1 MMVADA
7 LGATPVATP
16 AAVMVAPVDALQV
29 TVDVIFCMVPSANV
43 PVAVNCCVPLGATL
57 AEPGVT
63 AIDTNALA
71 TVRVVVPLTA
81 PEVAVMVVDPG
92 ATAVTIPDTLMVA
105 TAVLDDNQ
113 LAVVVRFF
121 DVPSL

>member
-1 MMVADA
+1 MVAVA
-7 LGATPVATP
+7 FGVTPVATP

-29 TVDVIFCMVPSANV
+29 TLEVMFCMVPSAKV
-43 PVAVNCCVPLGATL
+43 PLAVNCCVPLGATL

-81 PEVAVMVVDPG
+81 AEVAVMVVVPG
-92 ATAVTIPDTLMVA
+92 ATAVAIPDMLTVA

-113 LAVVVRFF
+113 LAVAVRFLV
-121 DVPSL
+121 VPSL